1 MTRAHVDHPTEIL
14 ARTMRA
20 HASPEMQRTL
30 LPALL
35 RGELGPGCLL
45 YSEPGAGSDLAS
57 LQTRADRDGERYVVN
72 GQKVWSSMAVTASWG
87 ILVART
93 DWNVPKHRGLTVLV
107 LPMKEEGGERRRGIE
122 VRPIRQITG
131 EAHFNEVFLTDVTVP
146 VANQVGNENEGW
158 QVLQTALTHERAVM
172 GSLHSAPSSS
182 MSVDLVD
189 AARRAGRA
197 GDAVVRQRVAQ
208 LYSWRRV
215 QEWNRHRLADP
226 ASLGKLA
233 NSRILHAAGA
243 LLQELD
249 GARSLLYDY
258 AGIDPATPNFRAMKA
273 FVNSIGGGSDE
284 IQRNIIG
291 ERLLGLPREPEPD
304 RDRPFRDVPKG
315 VAVRR
320 FS

>member
-1 MTRAHVDHPTEIL
+1 MTPAYVDHPTEIL

-45 YSEPGAGSDLAS
+45 YSEPGAGSDLAGV
-57 LQTRADRDGERYVVN
+57 QARADQDGEHYIVN
-72 GQKVWSSMAVTASWG
+72 GQKVWSSMALTASWG

-107 LPMKEEGGERRRGIE
+107 LPMADGGERRRGIE

-131 EAHFNEVFLTDVTVP
+131 EAHFSEVFLTDVTVP
-146 VANQVGNENEGW
+146 VANRVGDENDGW
-158 QVLQTALTHERAVM
+158 RVLQTALAHERAVM
-172 GSLHSAPSSS
+172 GSLSSAPSRS
-182 MSVDLVD
+182 MSADLVD
-189 AARRAGRA
+189 AARQAGRA
-197 GDAVVRQRVAQ
+197 RDAVVRQRIAQ

-215 QEWNRHRLADP
+215 QEWNRHRVAEP
-226 ASLGKLA
+226 SLGKLA

-258 AGIDPATPNFRAMKA
+258 ARIDPASPDFRAMKA
-273 FVNSIGGGSDE
+273 FVNSIGGGSDQ

-291 ERLLGLPREPEPD
+291 ERLLGLPRQPEAD